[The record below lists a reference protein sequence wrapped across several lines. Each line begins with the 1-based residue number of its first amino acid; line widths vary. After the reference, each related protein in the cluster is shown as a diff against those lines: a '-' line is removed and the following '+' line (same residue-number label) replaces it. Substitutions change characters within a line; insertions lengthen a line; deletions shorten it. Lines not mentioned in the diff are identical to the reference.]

1 MLPADD
7 LSWLFKTRSPGG
19 ADKQRALGAW
29 KAIASA
35 LPQRTASSV
44 WSAGT
49 RLLHPDNYKAR
60 EPSHDPG
67 YPVATVACI
76 ASSAFRMLSP
86 RTQRLC
92 TA

>member
-1 MLPADD
+1 MLATRYAAEHLLPADD
-7 LSWLFKTRSPGG
+7 LGWLFKTCAAGG

-49 RLLHPDNYKAR
+49 RLLHPDNYKVTHPTWR
-60 EPSHDPG
+60 
-67 YPVATVACI
+67 
-76 ASSAFRMLSP
+76 
-86 RTQRLC
+86 
-92 TA
+92 